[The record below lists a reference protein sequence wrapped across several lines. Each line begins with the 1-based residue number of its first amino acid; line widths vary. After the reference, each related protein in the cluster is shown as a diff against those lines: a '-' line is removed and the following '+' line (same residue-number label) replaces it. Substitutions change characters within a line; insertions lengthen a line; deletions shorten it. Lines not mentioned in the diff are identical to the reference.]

1 MKPKQNE
8 PSRFFSGA
16 IDTQQCKDS
25 CMAVVLICLL
35 VGFFTENILLFSVSI
50 AFLFVGMAAPRIYAP
65 FARLW
70 FGLSKFLGT
79 IMSKIILT
87 ILFFAVVTPMG
98 LIRKMFG
105 ADPLQ
110 LKKWK
115 KGTESVFSVRD
126 HTFEPK
132 EIEKPY

>member
-1 MKPKQNE
+1 MKSEKNNT
-8 PSRFFSGA
+8 SGFFSGP

-35 VGFFTENILLFSVSI
+35 VGFFTERTGMFAVSI
-50 AFLFVGMAAPRIYAP
+50 AFLFVGMAAPKIYAP

-70 FGLSKFLGT
+70 FGLSKVLGT
-79 IMSKIILT
+79 IMSKVILT
-87 ILFFAVVTPMG
+87 ILFFAVVTPVG
-98 LIRKMFG
+98 LLRKMSG

-115 KGTESVFSVRD
+115 KGTESVFTVRD